1 MSNLKSKSKIL
12 PEAQRRLRNLSEKRL
27 IVANDFLSY
36 LENRESSEATEELL
50 NLPGFEEAFRNA
62 VQQADEGKVVRLDAV
77 RRDV

>member
-1 MSNLKSKSKIL
+1 MNNLKSKTKIL
-12 PEAQRRLRNLSEKRL
+12 PEVKRRLRNLSRERL

-50 NLPGFEEAFRNA
+50 NLAGLEEAFHTA
-62 VQQADEGKVVRLDAV
+62 VQQADRGEVVKFDSI

>member
-12 PEAQRRLRNLSEKRL
+12 PEAERRLKNLSRERL

-50 NLPGFEEAFRNA
+50 NLPGFEESFHNA
-62 VQQADEGKVVRLDAV
+62 VQQADSGKVIRFDTV

>member
-1 MSNLKSKSKIL
+1 MNTLKSKSKIL
-12 PEAQRRLRNLSEKRL
+12 PEAQRRLRNLSQERL

-50 NLPGFEEAFRNA
+50 NLPGFEESFRTA
-62 VQQADEGKVVRLDAV
+62 VHQADSGKVISFDSV

>member
-1 MSNLKSKSKIL
+1 MNTLKSKSKIL
-12 PEAQRRLRNLSEKRL
+12 PEAQRRLRNLSQERL

-50 NLPGFEEAFRNA
+50 NLPGFEESFRNA
-62 VQQADEGKVVRLDAV
+62 VHQADSGKVISFDTV